1 MWLKL
6 KMPSDKDIYIYNYNN
21 ANYQF
26 QEQET
31 RSQRGAKSLQQKAT
45 PVRQESNS
53 FYAFTVKFRKPLTP
67 KILMECLCHMERA
80 NKTRKTMVDQKQQW

>member
-1 MWLKL
+1 
-6 KMPSDKDIYIYNYNN
+6 MPTTNFKNEKQDH
-21 ANYQF
+21 
-26 QEQET
+26 
-31 RSQRGAKSLQQKAT
+31 RGAKSLQQKAT

-53 FYAFTVKFRKPLTP
+53 FYALTVKFRKPLTP

>member
-1 MWLKL
+1 
-6 KMPSDKDIYIYNYNN
+6 MPTTNFKNEKQDH
-21 ANYQF
+21 
-26 QEQET
+26 
-31 RSQRGAKSLQQKAT
+31 RGGKSLQQKAT

-80 NKTRKTMVDQKQQW
+80 NKTRKTMVGQKQPW